1 MKNKK
6 LKIKS
11 NNILTTFMKNILK
24 HADSSQFMFIMKQ
37 DYNQGDHYLGATNSD
52 IAHGLSCET
61 FEQQATF
68 TMLSVYLKV
77 KQGVQSPLI
86 TCKIFIEN
94 LSEE

>member
-37 DYNQGDHYLGATNSD
+37 DYN
-52 IAHGLSCET
+52 
-61 FEQQATF
+61 
-68 TMLSVYLKV
+68 
-77 KQGVQSPLI
+77 
-86 TCKIFIEN
+86 
-94 LSEE
+94 